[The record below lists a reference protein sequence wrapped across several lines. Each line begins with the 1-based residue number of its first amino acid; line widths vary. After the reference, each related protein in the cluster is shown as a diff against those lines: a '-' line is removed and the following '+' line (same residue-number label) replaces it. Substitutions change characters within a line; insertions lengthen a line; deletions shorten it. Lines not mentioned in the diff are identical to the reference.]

1 MTTQAVPVIGTQADA
16 QVSEPGQPPAK
27 ADEKRPGPIGQV
39 VSLVWAQV
47 KKPIVLIGMF
57 AVVYL
62 AIGFQYY
69 NATTQE
75 GHTDSI
81 IEARQTVLSRPA
93 PDSRKASYEAVAWGA
108 ARDAAI
114 SVRVPTLPHSELVA
128 RTLATADEF
137 GVTVFTE
144 GALPSAPA
152 QLNGTD
158 YIVTPLNIKA
168 IGKFEDL
175 QKFLARLERG
185 TLETLEVKNSTLSKD
200 QDGYV
205 MTLLALVYS
214 ELELTSSTPADG
226 VGSQP
231 EAASAP

>member
-1 MTTQAVPVIGTQADA
+1 MTTQAIPIKGTQAVGAAA
-16 QVSEPGQPPAK
+16 QAGQSQAN
-27 ADEKRPGPIGQV
+27 AGEKRRGMVGQV
-39 VSLVWAQV
+39 AGLVWAQV
-47 KKPIVLIGMF
+47 KKPLVLAGMF
-57 AVVYL
+57 SVGYL

-69 NATTQE
+69 NTVTQE
-75 GHTDSI
+75 GHTDTI
-81 IEARQTVLSRPA
+81 IEARRAVLSRPA
-93 PDSRKASYEAVAWGA
+93 PDSLKASYEAIAWGA

-152 QLNGTD
+152 FLNGTD

-168 IGKFEDL
+168 IGQFEDL

-185 TLETLEVKNSTLSKD
+185 TLETLEVKNATLSKD

-214 ELELTSSTPADG
+214 EPELTPAALADG
-226 VGSQP
+226 AEAEP
-231 EAASAP
+231 EAAAAP